1 MFWLQVLCQM
11 YVVFNFVVDFHSIN
25 GGYLEIRERKRKV
38 KKLA

>member
-25 GGYLEIRERKRKV
+25 AGYLEI
-38 KKLA
+38 